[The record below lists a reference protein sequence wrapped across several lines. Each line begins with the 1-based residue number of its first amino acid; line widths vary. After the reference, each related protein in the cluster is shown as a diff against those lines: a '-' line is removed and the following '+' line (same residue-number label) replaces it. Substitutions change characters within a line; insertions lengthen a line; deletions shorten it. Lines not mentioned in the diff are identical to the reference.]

1 MINNRSMKYI
11 LPLLIAVVSSLTGY
25 AQDQFPN
32 YTGIATWNGSVPGY
46 SIMTDSG
53 AVTGTKAVQGVRF
66 RINGVTYNHT
76 TPDML
81 VPEPGTGWLTQFNHY
96 TSFGNVGN
104 NVDNFQYQGTTG
116 IRGNGN
122 VAFDDVYF
130 NNGAGNTMNI
140 SNYIGVYDFVND
152 NYNMPPCGILVAK
165 TLYFNNGITT
175 TNRNYPIQGAIAFT
189 NSATYV
195 NSGVG
200 LSDAQHVD
208 GFVSEF
214 TSINNSTGALGH
226 GGSFVFPVGNATEVH
241 QLQRTGTIDEYE
253 RILTVG
259 WVDGDPDSTTDLTGI
274 FGQYPDTN
282 FTSITY
288 REPIIAS
295 IIPIG
300 FWDWHY
306 QDIYDDNYTALPLN
320 HSQVITVSIPDLQS
334 ISVGAADLRLVGWDA
349 NNSRWINLSGTTGAS
364 GLTKGST
371 LSGTIPAGTNITAL
385 AIGSISVVLP
395 VSFTDFSVKTA
406 NCKALLEWRTQM
418 EFNNSHFNVERSQ
431 DGVHFTTIARV
442 NGAGNSNTLKTYNY
456 TDETPFTGKS
466 YYRITQVDYD
476 GKNSSTPIE
485 VIEMNCDNVS
495 LKVYP
500 NPAVNQITIKTNKA
514 IVQVHILSSNGQ
526 SVIKHRPSLNPTGGI
541 FTMNIQ
547 AIQSGIYFVQII
559 NRDGTTELIKLLK
572 K

>member
-1 MINNRSMKYI
+1 MKYI
-11 LPLLIAVVSSLTGY
+11 LPLLIAVVSSFTGY
-25 AQDQFPN
+25 TQQFPIYSGDVTWDGN
-32 YTGIATWNGSVPGY
+32 VTPVLTDGAT
-46 SIMTDSG
+46 
-53 AVTGTKAVQGVRF
+53 TGTMSVQGIRR

-76 TPDML
+76 TPEMQ
-81 VPEPGTGWLTQFNHY
+81 VATPGAGWLTQFNNF
-96 TSFGNVGN
+96 TNFGLAGN
-104 NVDNFQYQGTTG
+104 NVDNFLYPGTME
-116 IRGNGN
+116 IWGNGN
-122 VAFDDVYF
+122 IVFDDVYF
-130 NNGAGNTMNI
+130 NNGAGNIMHITNYLGYDAMNE
-140 SNYIGVYDFVND
+140 YIGI
-152 NYNMPPCGILVAK
+152 PPCGILVAK

-175 TNRNYPIQGAIAFT
+175 TNRNYPIQGAIAFP
-189 NSATYV
+189 NSATYT
-195 NSGVG
+195 NSGAG
-200 LSDAQHVD
+200 LSDAQHID

-214 TSINNSTGALGH
+214 TSFNNSTGALGH
-226 GGSFVFPVGNATEVH
+226 GGSFVFPVGNASEVY

-259 WVDGDPDSTTDLTGI
+259 WVDGDPDATTDLTGI
-274 FGQYPDTN
+274 LGEYPTPNSTDVAH
-282 FTSITY
+282 
-288 REPIIAS
+288 REAIISS

-306 QDIYDDNYTALPLN
+306 QDIYDDTYTALPLN
-320 HSQVITVSIPDLQS
+320 NNQVITVSIPDLQATS
-334 ISVGAADLRLVGWDA
+334 ANKDNLILVGW
-349 NNSRWINLSGTTGAS
+349 NPNTSRWINLSASTPGAS
-364 GLTKGST
+364 GLVKGSSLT
-371 LSGTIPAGTNITAL
+371 GTIPSGTTITAL
-385 AIGSISVVLP
+385 AIGSTNEVLP
-395 VSFTDFSVKTA
+395 VSFIDFTVKTA
-406 NCKALLEWRTQM
+406 NCKALLEWKTQM

-514 IVQVHILSSNGQ
+514 IAQVHILSSNGQ

-559 NRDGTTELIKLLK
+559 NKDGTTELIKLLK